1 MYYFSP
7 LVLAGVIMLSVYLVP
22 MIIRPIDFL
31 SNFRGYVIGL
41 IAYLC
46 LIPMFTNVFQIYAM
60 SNLHDISWGNRPTT
74 STGTEAFSDKVKI
87 QQKTSDD
94 YKTFRANFLFLWLC
108 GNGAYFLAVLAIGN
122 SGSKTVV
129 NNGTMGVLEYFSLY
143 LAGIVVFRVTFAV
156 LHTCKWRWRFA
167 INKKYQIQE
176 YNLEKNFKELKKQAR
191 TGGESSDD
199 ELMEEEAEKI
209 FN

>member
-176 YNLEKNFKELKKQAR
+176 YNLEKNFKELKK
-191 TGGESSDD
+191 
-199 ELMEEEAEKI
+199 
-209 FN
+209 